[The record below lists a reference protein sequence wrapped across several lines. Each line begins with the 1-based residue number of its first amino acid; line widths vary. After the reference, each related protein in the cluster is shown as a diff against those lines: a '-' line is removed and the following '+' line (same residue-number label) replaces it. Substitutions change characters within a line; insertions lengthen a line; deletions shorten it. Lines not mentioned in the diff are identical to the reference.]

1 MRELTSDVRRA
12 YAIFGLQPDVG
23 LRQVRRRYR
32 ALVKRWHPD
41 RYTTDIVGQKDAS
54 ERMRQINV
62 AYVTLVRFLQ
72 PDNKRLQFESS
83 LTSKMSSADSLT
95 QEEIDGMVHAIGFE
109 GPMDRFLCG
118 VDTARGILW
127 LVFVVGV
134 VIRLV
139 MLLVSGDFH
148 GILPPPTFQNSGTF

>member
-1 MRELTSDVRRA
+1 
-12 YAIFGLQPDVG
+12 
-23 LRQVRRRYR
+23 
-32 ALVKRWHPD
+32 
-41 RYTTDIVGQKDAS
+41 
-54 ERMRQINV
+54 MRQINV

-148 GILPPPTFQNSGTF
+148 GILSATDLSKFWDFLKDPVLLAVLGLLLVGEFFVQRNLERRP